1 MWLRAFWADIISAV
15 RCERSLSVEFRLTG
29 ARPLMERTKL
39 IARSVATRD
48 EAEVLPTTQRLS
60 LPVKPVPRFNPA
72 A

>member
-1 MWLRAFWADIISAV
+1 M
-15 RCERSLSVEFRLTG
+15 SVEFRLTG

-48 EAEVLPTTQRLS
+48 EAEVVPTTQRLS